1 MIQSMNSGQTE
12 SGFLIDVYSLF
23 AIAPW
28 WATSRMQVFKHF
40 HVLFVRP
47 DCGTV

>member
-40 HVLFVRP
+40 HVLFV
-47 DCGTV
+47 